1 MKKARRSVVWDHFE
15 RKNDEVCCKHCNA
28 VYKYNTTTT
37 PMMYHVNHVHPEI
50 NESPEASQTQPTI
63 SHMLARRNCDAKRAE
78 KITQGI
84 CKLIEKDMLP
94 LSIVDGKGFRDFIN
108 LVEPA
113 YHIPSRRNVT
123 RLIESH
129 YVEVKWELLKK
140 LSIAVR
146 VAITTDCWTALT
158 AESYITITC
167 HYIGEDWQVKSVV
180 LLTESLPGRHTADKL
195 AEKLNEAVQQWGL
208 DGRVLACVHDNAANI
223 VAANNPTRVSWISIA
238 CFAHTLQLAIND
250 GFALHLHRVISAA
263 GKLISHF
270 NHSTVAS
277 NALRKKQEQIGLPT
291 HRLIQSCKTRWNSVC
306 EMFDRLV
313 EQRWAVVAVL
323 SDRVVTKL
331 QDARVLELKDEHWQ
345 LMEDTQPV
353 LAALKCATTVMSGE
367 DVSISN
373 TYPIT
378 FGLINNHLMSREGD
392 GPRVTEF
399 KSKVRSSLSKRMNIQ
414 SDDFLSSA
422 PMIASM
428 LDPRHKHLGFLT
440 STQRVTANGTLASLG
455 EAVDAGEV
463 DVLEARGAGET
474 SPDTHAISGAAAA
487 APASAMAL
495 LLGEQYSTTGN
506 TRIDSEVQSFLR
518 ETPPPLD
525 CNPTDWWKV
534 NGGRFPRL
542 AKLARQY
549 LCIPATSVPSERV
562 FSAAGLTVTRLS
574 SRLTPEHVDMLI
586 FLNKNQ

>member
-1 MKKARRSVVWDHFE
+1 
-15 RKNDEVCCKHCNA
+15 
-28 VYKYNTTTT
+28 
-37 PMMYHVNHVHPEI
+37 MMYHLNHVHPEI
-50 NESPEASQTQPTI
+50 NESSEASQTQPTI
-63 SHMLARRNCDAKRAE
+63 SYLLAGRNCDAKRAE

-94 LSIVDGKGFRDFIN
+94 LSIVDGKGFRDFMN
-108 LVEPA
+108 LIEPA
-113 YHIPSRRNVT
+113 YHILSRRNVT
-123 RLIESH
+123 RLVESH
-129 YVEVKWELLKK
+129 YMEVKRELLKK

-167 HYIGEDWQVKSVV
+167 HFIGEDWQVNSAV
-180 LLTESLPGRHTADKL
+180 LLTESLPGRHTADTL

-208 DGRVLACVHDNAANI
+208 DGRVLACVHVNAANI
-223 VAANNPTRVSWISIA
+223 VAANNRVSWISIA

-250 GFALHLHRVISAA
+250 GFSLHLHRVISAS
-263 GKLISHF
+263 GKLVSHF

-323 SDRVVTKL
+323 SDWVVTKL

-367 DVSISN
+367 KDVSISN

-378 FGLINNHLMSREGD
+378 FSLINNHLMSREGD

-399 KSKVRSSLSKRMNIQ
+399 KSKVRSSLSKRMNV
-414 SDDFLSSA
+414 S
-422 PMIASM
+422 
-428 LDPRHKHLGFLT
+428 
-440 STQRVTANGTLASLG
+440 
-455 EAVDAGEV
+455 
-463 DVLEARGAGET
+463 
-474 SPDTHAISGAAAA
+474 
-487 APASAMAL
+487 
-495 LLGEQYSTTGN
+495 
-506 TRIDSEVQSFLR
+506 
-518 ETPPPLD
+518 
-525 CNPTDWWKV
+525 
-534 NGGRFPRL
+534 
-542 AKLARQY
+542 
-549 LCIPATSVPSERV
+549 
-562 FSAAGLTVTRLS
+562 
-574 SRLTPEHVDMLI
+574 
-586 FLNKNQ
+586 